1 MKCILLVRV
10 STESQSYDEQ
20 QKELYE
26 LADRYGYKESDIV
39 SVAER
44 ESGIKL
50 DEEERAGLNKMK
62 ELIKTGEFDCVFA
75 WEISRIARRKKILF
89 SILEYL
95 VDLKIQLVIKEPH
108 IELLK
113 GDKTIDEGAE
123 TIFTL
128 YAQLAETEMRN
139 KASRFARA
147 RKELYGKGRYMGGK
161 ITRGYALSED
171 GYWIVDED
179 ESYGHMG
186 AKFIRTVFEL
196 YNTGEYS
203 VVPCQAE

>member
-39 SVAER
+39 SVAEK

-62 ELIKTGEFDCVFA
+62 ELIETGEFDCVFA
-75 WEISRIARRKKILF
+75 WEISRIARRKKILV

-95 VDLKIQLVIKEPH
+95 VGLKIQLVLKEPH

-113 GDKTIDEGAE
+113 GDKTIDE
-123 TIFTL
+123 
-128 YAQLAETEMRN
+128 
-139 KASRFARA
+139 
-147 RKELYGKGRYMGGK
+147 
-161 ITRGYALSED
+161 
-171 GYWIVDED
+171 
-179 ESYGHMG
+179 
-186 AKFIRTVFEL
+186 
-196 YNTGEYS
+196 
-203 VVPCQAE
+203 